1 MIDAAFIVLVAAVVG
16 SLGYAL
22 GVEVGQKQHYRG
34 DVVCQELLDK
44 SVTCFPKGRVKQ

>member
-1 MIDAAFIVLVAAVVG
+1 MIDAVFIVLVAAVIG
-16 SLGYAL
+16 TLGYAA

-44 SVTCFPKGRVKQ
+44 SVTCFPKGRVRK